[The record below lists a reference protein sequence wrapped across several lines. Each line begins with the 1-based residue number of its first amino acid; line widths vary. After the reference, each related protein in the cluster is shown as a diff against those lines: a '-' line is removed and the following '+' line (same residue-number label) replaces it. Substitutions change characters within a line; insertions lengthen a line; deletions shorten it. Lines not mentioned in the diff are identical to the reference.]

1 MSSAGV
7 SCGIFRRDGAAGA
20 ADEGKNVQNYTA
32 AAQWDGEAWTAT
44 VNDPPSLAAA
54 QVRGHDRT
62 EVKDRVTNLLA
73 LLLGHRDFHVVV
85 TFQEEVRG

>member
-1 MSSAGV
+1 MEN
-7 SCGIFRRDGAAGA
+7 F
-20 ADEGKNVQNYTA
+20 TA
-32 AAQWDGEAWTAT
+32 AAHWDGETWTAT
-44 VNDPPSLAAA
+44 VDDPPNLRAA

-85 TFQEEVRG
+85 TFEEEVRG